1 MEQVG
6 RYRILAELGRGGMG
20 IVYRATD
27 TELGR
32 TVAVKTLRL
41 SEYATPQ
48 EVLGLRE
55 RLVREA
61 RAAGHLNHPNI
72 VAVHDIGHEGDTAYI
87 VMEFVDGR
95 NLDDMLAESAPL
107 PVDLALR
114 ILADAARALDHAH
127 ARGIVHRDVK
137 PANIM
142 VQADGGVKIADFG
155 IAKLAW
161 TKTMT
166 ETGMIAGSPHYM
178 APEQLK
184 GESVSAKTDQFAL
197 AGVAYTLLTGRKP
210 FDADT
215 VASLFAKIL
224 NAAPV
229 PVETFTPGLDP
240 GVGRVLH
247 KAMAK
252 NPADRFASC
261 AEFVG
266 ALKSA
271 RFGAATETPKEK
283 PGRSMLAIAIAAVAL
298 IIVAAGGFLLYQRRQ
313 AAQAGLEARKA
324 LASAEAAKAQAKSAE
339 TAKPGPEKERKALAT
354 QASAGKEKETKA
366 IAATPPVKPVKAE
379 VKTNPVDGLVY
390 VKIPPGTYQMGCS
403 PGDDECDDVE
413 KPAHPATVS
422 EAFWM
427 GQTEVTVAAY
437 QRFTQATGTKMP
449 APPGMN
455 YEFKAQDPM
464 VNMKRDDAEAYCK
477 WAGGRLPSE
486 VEWEWAA
493 RAGAKGPFHGN
504 PADIAWHE
512 DSGSALPHPV
522 AKKAPNAFG
531 LYDMLGNVREWCRD
545 EFLPYTATGEPGR
558 SRGSIYGADSVARGG
573 SVENRKRYIRVSVRY
588 NAGTGGSSPIGDS
601 GFRCVLPA
609 P

>member
-1 MEQVG
+1 VG
-6 RYRILAELGRGGMG
+6 RYKILAELGRGGMG

-48 EVLGLRE
+48 EVAGLRE

-72 VAVHDIGHEGDTAYI
+72 VAVHDIGQEGDTAYI

-107 PVDLALR
+107 GVDLALR

-166 ETGMIAGSPHYM
+166 GTGMIAGSPHYM

-184 GESVSAKTDQFAL
+184 GEPVSAKTDQFAL

-224 NAAPV
+224 NANPV
-229 PVETFTPGLDP
+229 PVETFTPGMDP
-240 GVGRVLH
+240 GVGRVLQ

-252 NPADRFASC
+252 KPADRFASC
-261 AEFVG
+261 AEFVE

-271 RFGAATETPKEK
+271 RYGAAAGAPKEK
-283 PGRSMLAIAIAAVAL
+283 TRRSRLAIAIAALVLAL
-298 IIVAAGGFLLYQRRQ
+298 VAAGGFLLYQRRQ
-313 AAQAGLEARKA
+313 APQAGREARKT
-324 LASAEAAKAQAKSAE
+324 LASAEAAKARPESAE
-339 TAKPGPEKERKALAT
+339 TAKLGPEKERKAPA
-354 QASAGKEKETKA
+354 AEAAAGKGQEKKSVA
-366 IAATPPVKPVKAE
+366 VTPSAKPVKAE
-379 VKTNPVDGLVY
+379 VKTNPADGLAY

-403 PGDDECDDVE
+403 PGDDECDDNE
-413 KPAHPATVS
+413 KPAHPAAVS

-437 QRFTQATGTKMP
+437 QRFIQATGHQM
-449 APPGMN
+449 PPGPRMN

-464 VNMKRDDAEAYCK
+464 FKMKRDDAEAYCK

-504 PADIAWHE
+504 PDDIAWHE

-522 AKKAPNAFG
+522 ARKAPNAFG
-531 LYDMLGNVREWCRD
+531 LYDMLGNAREWCRD
-545 EFLPYTATGEPGR
+545 ELLPYTATGEPGR
-558 SRGSIYGADSVARGG
+558 SRGSIYGPDSVARGG
-573 SVENRKRYIRVSVRY
+573 SVQNRKRYIRVSVRY
-588 NAGTGGSSPIGDS
+588 VGGTGGSSRISDG

>member
-1 MEQVG
+1 
-6 RYRILAELGRGGMG
+6 MG

-48 EVLGLRE
+48 EVAGLRE

-72 VAVHDIGHEGDTAYI
+72 VAVHDIGQEGDNAYI

-114 ILADAARALDHAH
+114 ILADTARALDHAH

-166 ETGMIAGSPHYM
+166 GTGMIAGSPHYM
-178 APEQLK
+178 APEQVK

-240 GVGRVLH
+240 GVGRVLQ

-261 AEFVG
+261 AEFVE

-271 RFGAATETPKEK
+271 RFGAATGAPKEK
-283 PGRSMLAIAIAAVAL
+283 RSRSRLVIAIAAVVL
-298 IIVAAGGFLLYQRRQ
+298 VLVAAGGFLLYQCRQ
-313 AAQAGLEARKA
+313 AAQ
-324 LASAEAAKAQAKSAE
+324 AEAAKAQAKSAK
-339 TAKPGPEKERKALAT
+339 TAVAGPEKERKAPAT
-354 QASAGKEKETKA
+354 EAAAGKGMEKKA
-366 IAATPPVKPVKAE
+366 VVAIPSVKPVKAE
-379 VKTNPVDGLVY
+379 VKTNPVDLLVY

-403 PGDDECDDVE
+403 PGDDECDDNE
-413 KPAHPATVS
+413 KPAHPAAVS

-437 QRFTQATGTKMP
+437 QRFSQATGQQMP
-449 APPGMN
+449 PPPSMS

-493 RAGAKGPFHGN
+493 RTGAKGPFHGN
-504 PADIAWHE
+504 PDDIAWHE
-512 DSGSALPHPV
+512 DSGSARPHPV
-522 AKKAPNAFG
+522 ARKAPNAFG

-545 EFLPYTATGEPGR
+545 ELLPYTATGEPGR
-558 SRGSIYGADSVARGG
+558 SRGSIYGPDSVARGG
-573 SVENRKRYIRVSVRY
+573 SVQNRKRYIRVSVRY
-588 NAGTGGSSPIGDS
+588 VGGTGGSSRISDG